1 MAMIDRYSD
10 AVAGDR
16 YITTGTKYNPD
27 AQVTRP
33 CYAYPSARAS
43 DRPETGGDEPRRR
56 SLESVTGMLD
66 RLGCGYLV
74 LDRDRKVIEWNAA
87 ALTTLERPT
96 PERPTLEHKGEAAD
110 TASALSAALRRL
122 VANVPAPFLP
132 GSLSWVVIRSTGDR
146 PVVLKE
152 NGLIA
157 PDGTSIVALLGR
169 VNRSGPNPQTLQ
181 RMFGLTSA
189 ETHLAL
195 RLAQGDAP
203 LDIARSWRLSR
214 TTIRSQLASLFAKTE
229 TRRQAEL
236 VALLGRISVLP

>member
-1 MAMIDRYSD
+1 MTMMDRYSD

-16 YITTGTKYNPD
+16 YITSGAKYNAD

-33 CYAYPSARAS
+33 SYAYPSTRAS
-43 DRPETGGDEPRRR
+43 DETGGDEPKRR

-74 LDRDRKVIEWNAA
+74 LNRDRKVIEWNAA

-96 PERPTLEHKGEAAD
+96 PEHPTLEHKGEAAD
-110 TASALSAALRRL
+110 TASELSAALRRL

-181 RMFGLTSA
+181 RMFGLTS
-189 ETHLAL
+189 
-195 RLAQGDAP
+195 
-203 LDIARSWRLSR
+203 
-214 TTIRSQLASLFAKTE
+214 
-229 TRRQAEL
+229 
-236 VALLGRISVLP
+236 